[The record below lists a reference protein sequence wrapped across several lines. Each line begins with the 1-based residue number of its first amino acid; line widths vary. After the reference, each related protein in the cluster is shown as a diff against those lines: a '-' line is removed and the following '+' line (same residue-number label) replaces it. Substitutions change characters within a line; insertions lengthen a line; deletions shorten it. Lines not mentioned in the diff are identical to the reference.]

1 MLWDR
6 VVSIGV
12 ASRNC
17 TFADELIKRF
27 GLGPP
32 FPGEAKWCGLA
43 REDGIEALFSP
54 GGSASL
60 QMPENPPEST
70 GCTMGNDI
78 SRLLFDPQDFELLT
92 IVKDVLKKNE
102 SFRYLK
108 NLLYP
113 YLHPRGIKELAASK
127 GLRIA
132 YAAARLLDSLE
143 VGKADER
150 LTALRCLRDE
160 VMHSGNSPMQ
170 NNTARVLLE
179 IMKELVRT
187 GDNKQQQLELA
198 HDFRTA
204 TSGKPRIIRKLL
216 HRYHLLEMPEEWNQV
231 TFDDHVHDSNT
242 KGRKSPSHLIMD
254 AWIKGI
260 RHLTVIYYNHVAS
273 KAAEELL
280 EAAEIMG
287 ITVRI
292 GVEFSTRFYDRYIQ
306 LFWVPRGFSDAH
318 DFLLFLD
325 SSAIKAFM
333 EEGIVVSEYQQRY
346 VFAILREFNERHRFD
361 INEKY
366 GLDLECLD
374 VSEFQTYVGSGQA
387 SILHLAKFIHKRL
400 LLAMKDK
407 VAELREQYKNS
418 AIEERQRIVHF
429 VKEMDMLDSEAI
441 VERYLRP
448 VHNPNVPDPH
458 VPQNDPDVPDLLK
471 LSPSDLIDHLSELH
485 AGYRITLNLSNLR
498 AEDVIELI
506 YDCKGAISHLEIF
519 NLKDYITG
527 RMPHYQEINELQRS
541 INEGNVI
548 ALKRQIREIIQRVS
562 ASDTPHKEERLK
574 KFREILSSLD
584 VLKGYYKQ
592 APLRSRIGS
601 DSTGHSRRLHGMG
614 LAMVE
619 TLPRRAQREIA
630 HTSSRLLIPVRARP
644 WLRLTYVP
652 LEKPGTLPG
661 AFNRAL
667 RSIPGFRLRL
677 SKRQKDWLVHEGF
690 TLVTNQGN
698 IVALGGVSEET
709 GNGLCL
715 EEPLPKSGRGRLSWK
730 YLNSNLKN
738 ALKVL
743 IGLIPAFSTF
753 YLTKDWW
760 LLAYFGAFIWFGI
773 TGLRNILQ
781 SVLGAGGIRRS
792 PLLKWDSYVS
802 WDRLSD
808 SLLYT
813 GFSVPLLDYLVKTV
827 LLDRGFG
834 INTTTNPTLLFSV
847 MALANGMYIS
857 GHNLWRGLPKGAV
870 IGNMFRTILSI
881 PLAIA
886 LNAVVSFILAGFG
899 VPHIGDVLQKWAAI
913 VSKTA
918 SDCVAGV
925 IEGLTDRHNN
935 ICIRLR
941 DYNTKLAQ
949 LFDTYAQ
956 MELIFSEVDVL
967 DMLESPKNFMRKIST
982 EARDLENIII
992 INALDLLYFWM
1003 YQPRARSVFC
1013 SLMQKMSHEER
1024 RILVRS
1030 QSVLR
1035 RNREISQLFVN
1046 GIVGKKFSQALSFY
1060 LDRSEGYLDTIEEI
1074 ACKACRRKV
1083 LSGWSLPFWR
1093 RSKGALDPVEP
1104 GPTRVA

>member
-1 MLWDR
+1 M
-6 VVSIGV
+6 
-12 ASRNC
+12 
-17 TFADELIKRF
+17 RF
-27 GLGPP
+27 
-32 FPGEAKWCGLA
+32 
-43 REDGIEALFSP
+43 
-54 GGSASL
+54 
-60 QMPENPPEST
+60 
-70 GCTMGNDI
+70 
-78 SRLLFDPQDFELLT
+78 LFDPQDFELLT
-92 IVKDVLKKNE
+92 IVNDVLKKNE

-113 YLHPRGIKELAASK
+113 YLHPRGIKELAASR

-179 IMKELVRT
+179 IMKELVRA

-198 HDFRTA
+198 HDFRA
-204 TSGKPRIIRKLL
+204 AASGKPRIIRRLL
-216 HRYHLLEMPEEWNQV
+216 RRYHLLEMPEEWNQV

-260 RHLTVIYYNHVAS
+260 RHLTVIYYNYVGS
-273 KAAEELL
+273 RAAEELL

-318 DFLLFLD
+318 DFLVFLN
-325 SSAIKAFM
+325 STAIRAVM
-333 EEGIVVSEYQQRY
+333 EEGIGVSEYQQRY
-346 VFAILREFNERHRFD
+346 VFAILREFNERHRLD

-366 GLDLECLD
+366 CLDLEHLD
-374 VSEFQTYVGSGQA
+374 VPEFQTFVGSGQA
-387 SILHLAKFIHKRL
+387 SILHLAKFIHTKL
-400 LLAMKDK
+400 LVAMKARVD
-407 VAELREQYKNS
+407 ELRDQYKH
-418 AIEERQRIVHF
+418 ATTEERDRIVHI
-429 VKEMDMLDSEAI
+429 VEEMNMLDSEVL

-448 VHNPNVPDPH
+448 IHNPNVPDPH
-458 VPQNDPDVPDLLK
+458 IPRDDSDVPESLK
-471 LSPSDLIDHLSELH
+471 VTPSELIDHLNELH
-485 AGYRITLNLSNLR
+485 SGYRITLNLSNLR
-498 AEDVIELI
+498 AEDVLELI

-519 NLKDYITG
+519 NLKDHLTG
-527 RMPHYQEINELQRS
+527 RMIHYQEINELQRS

-562 ASDTPHKEERLK
+562 ASEIPRKEERLG
-574 KFREILSSLD
+574 KFKEILSSID

-614 LAMVE
+614 LAIVD
-619 TLPRRAQREIA
+619 TLPRRAQREIT
-630 HTSSRLLIPVRARP
+630 HESRRLLIPVSAQP

-661 AFNRAL
+661 AFNRLL
-667 RSIPGFRLRL
+667 RFIPGLRLRVR
-677 SKRQKDWLVHEGF
+677 KRKRDWLVHESF
-690 TLVTNQGN
+690 THVMTQGN

-709 GNGLCL
+709 GNGLRI
-715 EEPLPKSGRGRLSWK
+715 EEPVPETGGGGFSWK

-738 ALKVL
+738 SLKVL

-834 INTTTNPTLLFSV
+834 INTTTSPVVLFSV
-847 MALANGMYIS
+847 MALANGLYIS
-857 GHNLWRGLPKGAV
+857 SHNIWRGLPKGAV
-870 IGNMFRTILSI
+870 IGNLFRTILSI

-886 LNAVVSFILAGFG
+886 LNAVISVILAGFG

-935 ICIRLR
+935 ICMRLR

-956 MELIFSEVDVL
+956 MELIFSEVNVL

-1013 SLMQKMSHEER
+1013 SLLQKMSPEER

-1074 ACKACRRKV
+1074 ACRACRRGV
-1083 LSGWSLPFWR
+1083 LSGWPHPFRR
-1093 RSKGALDPVEP
+1093 RSKGALNSAEP

>member
-1 MLWDR
+1 M
-6 VVSIGV
+6 
-12 ASRNC
+12 
-17 TFADELIKRF
+17 RF
-27 GLGPP
+27 
-32 FPGEAKWCGLA
+32 
-43 REDGIEALFSP
+43 
-54 GGSASL
+54 
-60 QMPENPPEST
+60 
-70 GCTMGNDI
+70 
-78 SRLLFDPQDFELLT
+78 LFDPQDFELLT
-92 IVKDVLKKNE
+92 IVNDVLKKNE

-113 YLHPRGIKELAASK
+113 YLHPRGIKELAASR

-143 VGKADER
+143 MGKADER

-179 IMKELVRT
+179 IMKELVRA
-187 GDNKQQQLELA
+187 GDNKKQQLELA

-204 TSGKPRIIRKLL
+204 ASGKPRIIRKLL
-216 HRYHLLEMPEEWNQV
+216 RRYHLLEMPEEWNQV

-260 RHLTVIYYNHVAS
+260 RHLTVIYYNYVGS

-287 ITVRI
+287 IAVRI

-325 SSAIKAFM
+325 SSSIRSFM
-333 EEGIVVSEYQQRY
+333 EEGIKVSEYQQRY
-346 VFAILREFNERHRFD
+346 VFAILSEFNDRHRLG

-366 GLDLECLD
+366 GLDLGRLD
-374 VSEFQTYVGSGQA
+374 ASEFQAFVGSGQA
-387 SILHLAKFIHKRL
+387 SILHLAKFIHTKL
-400 LLAMKDK
+400 LVEMKAR
-407 VAELREQYKNS
+407 VSELREQYKNS
-418 AIEERQRIVHF
+418 TTEERERIVHI
-429 VKEMDMLDSEAI
+429 VKEMDVLDSEVI

-448 VHNPNVPDPH
+448 IHNANVQDPH
-458 VPQNDPDVPDLLK
+458 VPRNDSDVPGLLK
-471 LSPSDLIDHLSELH
+471 LSPSELMGHLNELH
-485 AGYRITLNLSNLR
+485 AGYRITLNLSNLG
-498 AEDVIELI
+498 AEDVLELI
-506 YDCKGAISHLEIF
+506 YECKGAISHLEIF

-527 RMPHYQEINELQRS
+527 RMPHYQGINELQRS

-548 ALKRQIREIIQRVS
+548 ALKRQIRDIIQQVG
-562 ASDTPHKEERLK
+562 ASETRFKEERLL
-574 KFREILSSLD
+574 KFREILSSID

-592 APLRSRIGS
+592 APLKSRIGS

-614 LAMVE
+614 LAIVD

-630 HTSSRLLIPVRARP
+630 HTSRRLLIPVSTQP

-652 LEKPGTLPG
+652 FDKPGTLPG
-661 AFNRAL
+661 AFNHVL
-667 RSIPGFRLRL
+667 RSIPGLRLRL
-677 SKRQKDWLVHEGF
+677 RKRKKDWLVQESF
-690 TLVTNQGN
+690 THLRTQGN

-709 GNGLCL
+709 GNGLHI
-715 EEPLPKSGRGRLSWK
+715 EEPVRNTCGGGLSWN

-738 ALKVL
+738 TLKVL

-827 LLDRGFG
+827 LLDRGFD
-834 INTTTNPTLLFSV
+834 INTSTSPVLLYSV
-847 MALANGMYIS
+847 IALANGCYIS
-857 GHNLWRGLPKGAV
+857 SHNLWRGLPKGAV
-870 IGNMFRTILSI
+870 IGNLFRTILSI

-886 LNAVVSFILAGFG
+886 LNAVIAVILAGFG
-899 VPHIGDVLQKWAAI
+899 VPHVDGVLQKWAAV

-935 ICIRLR
+935 ICMRLR
-941 DYNTKLAQ
+941 DYNTKLTQ

-956 MELIFSEVDVL
+956 MELIFSEVNVL
-967 DMLESPKNFMRKIST
+967 EMLESPKNFMRRIST

-992 INALDLLYFWM
+992 INALDLLYFWL

-1013 SLMQKMSHEER
+1013 SLLQKMSPEER
-1024 RILVRS
+1024 QILIRS

-1060 LDRSEGYLDTIEEI
+1060 LDRSDGYLDTIEEI
-1074 ACKACRRKV
+1074 ACRACRRGV
-1083 LSGWSLPFWR
+1083 FSGWSFPFR
-1093 RSKGALDPVEP
+1093 RRGKRTSATTEQ
-1104 GPTRVA
+1104 GPTRVD